1 VTPDELRMEL
11 LESINRCTD
20 PDQAS
25 RLLADACEM
34 LAAAAPAHAARRRFW
49 DRLYG
54 EILSLAH
61 GTPMTSAMDEKWLV
75 LTVAQ
80 SEIDHYRHE

>member
-1 VTPDELRMEL
+1 MEL
-11 LESINRCTD
+11 LESISRCTD

-25 RLLADACEM
+25 RLLADAREM
-34 LAAAAPAHAARRRFW
+34 LAAAALAPAARMRFW

-61 GTPMTSAMDEKWLV
+61 GMPTTSARDQKWLV

-80 SEIDHYRHE
+80 SEIDRYRHE